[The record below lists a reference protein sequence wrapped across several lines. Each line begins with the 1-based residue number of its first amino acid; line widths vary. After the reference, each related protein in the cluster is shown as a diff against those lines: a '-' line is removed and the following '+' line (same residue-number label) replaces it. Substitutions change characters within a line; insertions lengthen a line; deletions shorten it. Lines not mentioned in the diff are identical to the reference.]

1 MRDDE
6 KTNEVAM
13 KVCDGQSETMNQ
25 IPKLHMHPT
34 VDGRNPAPVN
44 MENIPFSLGFIDNR
58 WCRISYINSS
68 SPISGRHRA
77 LLDMVVHPIIYE
89 VLYIP
94 GGFLAGFLN
103 HQQYVTPKGNNRIP
117 TIHFQGIC

>member
-34 VDGRNPAPVN
+34 VDGGNPAP
-44 MENIPFSLGFIDNR
+44 
-58 WCRISYINSS
+58 
-68 SPISGRHRA
+68 
-77 LLDMVVHPIIYE
+77 LDMVVHPIIYE

-94 GGFLAGFLN
+94 GSFLAGFLN
-103 HQQYVTPKGNNRIP
+103 HQQYVTPKGNIP